1 MDGKCG
7 VLKKPKNL
15 NIMVVRINANGQLV
29 NARPCYQ
36 CTLMMKSIG
45 INKVYYSIED
55 EIVCEKVS
63 QMISINSSNMWKVVD
78 RVHYNA
84 PNDIIDYYKNIINK
98 MPNNVKKINAEH
110 FVRYIYREIE
120 GCKYEFK
127 KNKLIIFINNIILG
141 EFSIIN

>member
-15 NIMVVRINANGQLV
+15 NIMVVRISAHGRLV

-78 RVHYNA
+78 RIHYNA
-84 PNDIIDYYKNIINK
+84 PDDVVDYYKNIVNK
-98 MPNNVKKINAEH
+98 MPNILKKTNAEH
-110 FVRYIYREIE
+110 FVRYIYREVD
-120 GCKYEFK
+120 GCNYEFK
-127 KNKLIIFINNIILG
+127 KNKLIIFINNNILG
-141 EFSIIN
+141 EFSII

>member
-78 RVHYNA
+78 RIHYNA
-84 PNDIIDYYKNIINK
+84 PDDVVDYYKNIVNK
-98 MPNNVKKINAEH
+98 MPNILKKTNAEH
-110 FVRYIYREIE
+110 FVRYIYREVD
-120 GCKYEFK
+120 GCNYEFK
-127 KNKLIIFINNIILG
+127 KNKLIIFINNNILG
-141 EFSIIN
+141 EFSII